1 MSMFKKK
8 DVAKE
13 VKEDELINELCDHLQ
28 QIGINAKVVESGSP
42 EDVGGL
48 VTFALGNVKVEGR
61 NLDLV
66 QVGKISVSASDPKLR
81 PGQSGYTRER
91 GQGSIRYDYHYVV
104 RVKVAGLEPKLEA
117 EFKPIEKRK
126 GLFGKEVVG
135 FQWKGGELAQKLN
148 SDSDL
153 KNMLLKEGL
162 HRLLIKPEKE
172 HQCVRITPPTGPATF
187 SIDFG
192 RHPSIIGREAL
203 PTREAFEIY
212 DKIAQHIRSIAGA
225 QP

>member
-1 MSMFKKK
+1 MIMSKKK
-8 DVAKE
+8 DEA
-13 VKEDELINELCDHLQ
+13 KEDELINELCERLRK
-28 QIGINAKVVESGSP
+28 IGINATVVESGSP
-42 EDVGGL
+42 EDIGGL

-61 NLDLV
+61 NLDLI
-66 QVGKISVSASDPKLR
+66 QVGKISVSASDPKLQ
-81 PGQSGYTRER
+81 PGESGYTRKR

-104 RVKVAGLEPKLEA
+104 RAKVAGLESKLEA

-135 FQWKGGELAQKLN
+135 FQWKGGELAQRLN

-172 HQCVRITPPTGPATF
+172 HQCVRITPPTGPETF
-187 SIDFG
+187 SFDFG
-192 RHPSIIGREAL
+192 HHAAILGRKAF

-212 DKIAQHIRSIAGA
+212 DKIAHHIRSIASA
-225 QP
+225 RP